1 MTAELAEELHGQ
13 AIAPPAYARP
23 SKARRVLVLAIRY
36 LLHPPIPLRWRLAL
50 LYAAVLGF
58 TLAVADL
65 TAYISLS
72 RYLAGEMDENL
83 RSQAREIS
91 GTIDL
96 RREASQTQ
104 SRVNVFIRFPN
115 LDAFAAPGMTV
126 QVLNLDGKMILQSE
140 NLRDRNVPVDAEHV
154 ELALRG
160 TSSFDTVP
168 VDDIP

>member
-1 MTAELAEELHGQ
+1 MTAELAEELREHHL
-13 AIAPPAYARP
+13 APPVQTGP
-23 SKARRVLVLAIRY
+23 STTRRVLALAYRY

-83 RSQAREIS
+83 RGQAREIS

-96 RREASQTQ
+96 RPDAS
-104 SRVNVFIRFPN
+104 
-115 LDAFAAPGMTV
+115 
-126 QVLNLDGKMILQSE
+126 
-140 NLRDRNVPVDAEHV
+140 
-154 ELALRG
+154 
-160 TSSFDTVP
+160 
-168 VDDIP
+168 